1 VETNINYNYTFF
13 MNMNDQLAIRWEK
26 TRQGDVS
33 EFGAIHQE
41 LYRVLYHY
49 VLKITRDEIVS
60 QDLIQELFIK
70 MWERRERLGPIYNVK
85 VYFFKAARSLALN
98 YFKSQKN
105 HLPIAE
111 DQREIDLAFSQEEIW
126 VNGEN
131 DIEFNRLLTLALNA
145 LPKRQKEMVHLK
157 YFDGWTYEQ
166 IAEVT
171 GINYQSVVNHVHRA
185 MQQLRINLVDDKRV
199 QSCRVAV

>member
-1 VETNINYNYTFF
+1 
-13 MNMNDQLAIRWEK
+13 MNKNDQLAIRWEK

-33 EFGAIHQE
+33 EFGAIHHE
-41 LYRVLYHY
+41 LYPLLYHY
-49 VLKITRDEIVS
+49 LLKITRDEIVS
-60 QDLIQELFIK
+60 EDLLQELFIK
-70 MWERRERLGPIYNVK
+70 MWERKERLGPIHNVK

-98 YFKSQKN
+98 YFKRQKN
-105 HLPIAE
+105 HLSITD

-126 VNGEN
+126 VNSEN
-131 DIEFNRLLTLALNA
+131 DLEFNRLLALALNA
-145 LPKRQKEMVHLK
+145 LPKRQKEMVFLK

-171 GINYQSVVNHVHRA
+171 GINYQSVVNHIHRA
-185 MQQLRINLVDDKRV
+185 MQQLRNNLVYDKRV